1 MFEIYSNI
9 VPEDKVRDIQKRTLD
24 IISTA
29 LSNSFGPRG
38 ATTAIVK
45 NMDPNEANIGIEHT
59 KDGYTIIK
67 N

>member
-45 NMDPNEANIGIEHT
+45 NMDQMKLILV
-59 KDGYTIIK
+59 
-67 N
+67 